1 MPEEDLRVTV
11 EAFCQDLIHGRRLST
26 NTVRAYRGD
35 LSRFSAWRSGEE
47 REVGEALFTTRR
59 LRGFLRSEAARGLDG
74 SSLARMVSTL
84 RSFGAWLLETGRLDA
99 NPATLL
105 TMPRVPD
112 RLPGFLSIA
121 EVLQVLES
129 YDSSTPPGA
138 RNRAVVELLY
148 GSGLRAGECASLRIA
163 DLDVG
168 QCQLRVVGKGDKERI
183 VPIPSL
189 TLERVVDW
197 LRERSLMLDA
207 ARGDPGTVFLSIR
220 GRALDPRDI
229 RRIVANGV
237 SKAARA
243 AGASPHTFRHS
254 FATHLLDRGA
264 DLRAV
269 QEMLG
274 HASLSTTQG
283 YTHLTRERLRDSYR
297 KAHPRGED

>member
-1 MPEEDLRVTV
+1 MPEEDFRVTL
-11 EAFCQDLIHGRRLST
+11 EAFCQDLVHGRMLSA

-35 LSRFSAWRSGEE
+35 LTRFCAWDGGDEL
-47 REVGEALFTTRR
+47 EVGEAFNTVR
-59 LRGFLRSEAARGLDG
+59 LRSFLRSEAARGLDAG
-74 SSLARMVSTL
+74 SIARIVSTL
-84 RSFGAWLLETGRLDA
+84 RTFGAWLLETDRLDS
-99 NPATLL
+99 NPAALL
-105 TMPRVPD
+105 SMPRVPD

-121 EVLQVLES
+121 EVRQVLDS
-129 YDSSTPPGA
+129 YDTSTPLGT

-148 GSGLRAGECASLRIA
+148 GSGLRAGECAGLKTS

-168 QCQLRVVGKGDKERI
+168 QRQLRVVGKGDKERI
-183 VPIPSL
+183 IPIPAL
-189 TLERVVDW
+189 ALERVADW
-197 LRERSLMLDA
+197 LRERPLMLDPVH
-207 ARGDPGTVFLSIR
+207 RGDPGTVFLSIR

-237 SKAARA
+237 SRAARA

-254 FATHLLDRGA
+254 FATHLLDNGA
-264 DLRAV
+264 DLRSV

-283 YTHLTRERLRDSYR
+283 YTHLTRERLREAYR